1 MKFEFIAENVAM
13 FSVRGM
19 CRVLQVSP
27 SGYYAWLLRPK
38 SERER
43 DNEVLSLEIEAIH
56 DQSRGTYGSPR
67 ITRELR
73 EKGYQVSK
81 KRVAR
86 RMKEREIQGK
96 KRRRFR
102 KTTDS
107 QHALPVLP
115 NLLARN
121 FTEDAPNKVWVTD
134 VTAIYTANGWL
145 YLAAIL
151 DLFSRAVVGWATSS
165 HNDTNLA
172 LAALDEAVANRTP
185 PPGLIHQSDRGSPYA
200 SKDYRNRLDSC
211 GMMASMSR
219 KGDCW
224 DSEYTGVCHRTA
236 A

>member
-1 MKFEFIAENVAM
+1 M

-43 DNEVLSLEIEAIH
+43 DNEVLSLEIEAMH

-67 ITRELR
+67 ITREWR

-86 RMKEREIQGK
+86 RMKEREIRGK

-107 QHALPVLP
+107 QHDLPVP
-115 NLLARN
+115 
-121 FTEDAPNKVWVTD
+121 PNKVWVTD

-185 PPGLIHQSDRGSPYA
+185 PPGLIHHSDRGSPYA
-200 SKDYRNRLDSC
+200 SKDYRNRL
-211 GMMASMSR
+211 
-219 KGDCW
+219 
-224 DSEYTGVCHRTA
+224 
-236 A
+236 